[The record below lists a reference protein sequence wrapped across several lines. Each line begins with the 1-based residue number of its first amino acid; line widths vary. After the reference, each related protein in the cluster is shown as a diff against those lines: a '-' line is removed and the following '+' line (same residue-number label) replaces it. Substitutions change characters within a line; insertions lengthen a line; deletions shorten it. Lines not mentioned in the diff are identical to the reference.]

1 MLTLGLNLR
10 LLKVILKLK
19 KISFILF
26 ILIFGVDSLESNQ
39 IFRDRNVIN
48 KKQQNSSFSSEI
60 GDVNKDSIWKT
71 VFLGKTFSDIE
82 SFIKTIPTKSPS
94 PFVQNMIFDFLTTKK
109 TLENNNISDEEDI
122 QILELLIN
130 QLFETGRINEIEYY
144 YSQSSNLKMN
154 EFILVKMI
162 EGNLLR
168 NRQEEACK
176 ILEEKANV
184 SPAIFGKVIIIC
196 DIIASKYDQAKLGL
210 LLLKEQNKPGDSFFI
225 DLAYSLM
232 SENSQADSES
242 IKKRLD
248 QIKSLNPIIMSSLQ
262 FADISPT
269 YEQIENLNTSG
280 LLFVLSNPSVETD
293 VKIFCSEL
301 LIKQGRISFD
311 FLSEAYLLPRYKNAE
326 LENAL
331 NLYKTLSP
339 AKARPLL
346 YQSIIIEK
354 NEEVKFQKIMA
365 LLKMSTIDNLFT
377 HISTLVYKFVE
388 LQNLTKSKEQILLI
402 SKMFQVQNEF
412 EKANDVLKSIDNKF
426 DLDLI
431 FREIS
436 IELNKQLYNNSNDV
450 GLLEEKINK
459 LEKVR
464 ELNSQKYQKII
475 LNLTFNYDL
484 VQSIEDIIN
493 QLNFSNNEKLSS
505 NYLHNLY
512 LAEKYSKKK
521 DLFNSMRIFF
531 ETVGNKSFDNL
542 TILETYKILLILRN
556 LGFEEE
562 LRRVSINLTQ

>member
-1 MLTLGLNLR
+1 
-10 LLKVILKLK
+10 VILKLK
-19 KISFILF
+19 KISLILF
-26 ILIFGVDSLESNQ
+26 ILIFCSDTLESNQ
-39 IFRDRNVIN
+39 IFKDRNVVN
-48 KKQQNSSFSSEI
+48 KKQQTSSFLSEI
-60 GDVNKDSIWKT
+60 GNMDKDGIWKT
-71 VFLGKTFSDIE
+71 IFIDKTFDDIE
-82 SFIKTIPTKSPS
+82 SFVKTVPTKSPN
-94 PFVQNMIFDFLTTKK
+94 PFVQNMILDFLTTKK
-109 TLENNNISDEEDI
+109 KLENKSISDEEDTK
-122 QILELLIN
+122 ILELLIN

-154 EFILVKMI
+154 EFILVKII
-162 EGNLLR
+162 EGNFLR
-168 NRQEEACK
+168 NRHEEACK
-176 ILEEKANV
+176 ILKDKISI
-184 SPAIFGKVIIIC
+184 SPDTFGKVIIIC
-196 DIIASKYDQAKLGL
+196 DIIANKYDQAKLGL

-242 IKKRLD
+242 IKKKLD

-354 NEEVKFQKIMA
+354 NEEVKFQKILA
-365 LLKMSTIDNLFT
+365 LLKVSIIDNLFT
-377 HISTLVYKFVE
+377 QMSSLVYKLVE
-388 LQNLTKSKEQILLI
+388 IQNLPKSKEQIFLI

-412 EKANDVLKSIDNKF
+412 EKANDVLISIDDEY

-436 IELNKQLYNNSNDV
+436 IELNKQLYNKSEDIY
-450 GLLEEKINK
+450 LLEEKIKK
-459 LEKVR
+459 LEKFK

-475 LNLTFNYDL
+475 MNLMFNYDL
-484 VQSIEDIIN
+484 SQKTKDIIH
-493 QLNFSNNEKLSS
+493 QLNFSSNEKLSS
-505 NYLHNLY
+505 NSLHNLS
-512 LAEKYSKKK
+512 LAEKFSKKK
-521 DLFNSMRIFF
+521 DLFNSIKIFF
-531 ETVGNKSFDNL
+531 ETVGNKSFNNL
-542 TILETYKILLILRN
+542 TILESYKVLLILRN
-556 LGFEEE
+556 LGFEKE
-562 LRRVSINLTQ
+562 LRRISINLTQ

>member
-1 MLTLGLNLR
+1 M
-10 LLKVILKLK
+10 ILKLK
-19 KISFILF
+19 KISLILF
-26 ILIFGVDSLESNQ
+26 ILIFSVDSLESNQ
-39 IFRDRNVIN
+39 IFRDRNVLN
-48 KKQQNSSFSSEI
+48 KKQQTSSFSSEI
-60 GDVNKDSIWKT
+60 GDVNKDSIWET
-71 VFLGKTFSDIE
+71 VFRGKTFSDIE
-82 SFIKTIPTKSPS
+82 SFIKTIPTKSPN
-94 PFVQNMIFDFLTTKK
+94 PFVQNMILDFLTTKK
-109 TLENNNISDEEDI
+109 TLEKKNISDEEDI
-122 QILELLIN
+122 KILELLIN

-144 YSQSSNLKMN
+144 YSQSSNLKTN

-176 ILEEKANV
+176 ILEDKAYV
-184 SPAIFGKVIIIC
+184 SPDTFGKVIIIC
-196 DIIASKYDQAKLGL
+196 DIIANNYDQAKLGL

-232 SENSQADSES
+232 GENSQEDSES
-242 IKKRLD
+242 IKKKLD
-248 QIKSLNPIIMSSLQ
+248 QIKSLNPILMSSLQ

-280 LLFVLSNPSVETD
+280 LLFILSNPSVETD

-354 NEEVKFQKIMA
+354 NEEVKLQKIVA
-365 LLKMSTIDNLFT
+365 LLKMSIIDNLFT
-377 HISTLVYKFVE
+377 QISTLVYKFVD
-388 LQNLTKSKEQILLI
+388 LQNLPNLKEQILLI

-412 EKANDVLKSIDNKF
+412 EKANDVLTSIDDKF
-426 DLDLI
+426 DLDLV

-436 IELNKQLYNNSNDV
+436 IELNKQLYNNSKDV
-450 GLLEEKINK
+450 GLLEEKIIK
-459 LEKVR
+459 LEKVK

-475 LNLTFNYDL
+475 MNLTFNYDL

>member
-1 MLTLGLNLR
+1 M
-10 LLKVILKLK
+10 ILKLK
-19 KISFILF
+19 KISLILF
-26 ILIFGVDSLESNQ
+26 ILIFSVDSLESNQ
-39 IFRDRNVIN
+39 IFRDRNVLN
-48 KKQQNSSFSSEI
+48 KKQQTSSFSSEI
-60 GDVNKDSIWKT
+60 GDVNKDSIWET
-71 VFLGKTFSDIE
+71 VFRGKTFSDIE
-82 SFIKTIPTKSPS
+82 SFIKTIPTKSPN
-94 PFVQNMIFDFLTTKK
+94 PFVQNMILDFLTTKK
-109 TLENNNISDEEDI
+109 TLEKKNISDEEDI
-122 QILELLIN
+122 KILELLIN

-144 YSQSSNLKMN
+144 YSQSSNLKTN

-176 ILEEKANV
+176 ILEDKAYV

-196 DIIASKYDQAKLGL
+196 DIIANNYDQAKLGL

-232 SENSQADSES
+232 GENSQADSES
-242 IKKRLD
+242 IKKKLD
-248 QIKSLNPIIMSSLQ
+248 QIKSLNPILMSSLQ

-280 LLFVLSNPSVETD
+280 LLFILSNPSVETD

-412 EKANDVLKSIDNKF
+412 EKANDVLTLIDDEF

-436 IELNKQLYNNSNDV
+436 IELNKQLYNNSKDV
-450 GLLEEKINK
+450 GLLEEKIIK
-459 LEKVR
+459 LEKVK

-475 LNLTFNYDL
+475 MNLTFNYDL

>member
-1 MLTLGLNLR
+1 M
-10 LLKVILKLK
+10 IIKLK
-19 KISFILF
+19 KISLILL
-26 ILIFGVDSLESNQ
+26 ILIFFSDTLKSNQ
-39 IFRDRNVIN
+39 IFRERKDLN
-48 KKQQNSSFSSEI
+48 KNQLTSNFISEI
-60 GDVNKDSIWKT
+60 GDVNKDTIWKSI
-71 VFLGKTFSDIE
+71 FLDKTFDDIE
-82 SFIKTIPTKSPS
+82 SFVKTIPTKSPN
-94 PFVQNMIFDFLTTKK
+94 PFVQEMVFDFLTTKK
-109 TLENNNISDEEDI
+109 NLNNKNISKEEDSKI
-122 QILELLIN
+122 FELLVN

-154 EFILVKMI
+154 EFILIKII
-162 EGNLLR
+162 EGNFLR

-176 ILEEKANV
+176 ILAENANV

-196 DIIASKYDQAKLGL
+196 DIIANKYDQAKLGL

-232 SENSQADSES
+232 SENSQSDSES
-242 IKKRLD
+242 IKKKLD

-331 NLYKTLSP
+331 KLYKTLSP

-354 NEEVKFQKIMA
+354 NEEVKFQKIVA
-365 LLKMSTIDNLFT
+365 LLKVSVIDNLFSQ
-377 HISTLVYKFVE
+377 ISSLVYKLVD
-388 LQNLTKSKEQILLI
+388 LKNITISKEQIFLI

-412 EKANDVLKSIDNKF
+412 NKANEVLRLIQDEY

-431 FREIS
+431 FRKIS
-436 IELNKQLYNNSNDV
+436 IELNKQLYDKSVDID
-450 GLLEEKINK
+450 LLEEKVKK
-459 LEKVR
+459 LAKVK

-475 LNLTFNYDL
+475 MNLTFNNDL
-484 VQSIEDIIN
+484 SQTTKDIIN
-493 QLNFSNNEKLSS
+493 KLSFSSNEKFNS
-505 NYLHNLY
+505 NSLHNLL
-512 LAEKYSKKK
+512 LAEKYSKKQ
-521 DLFNSMRIFF
+521 DLFNSTKFFF
-531 ETVGNKSFDNL
+531 EILGNKSFNNL
-542 TILETYKILLILRN
+542 TILESYKILLILRN
-556 LGFEEE
+556 LGFEKE
-562 LRRVSINLTQ
+562 LRRISIKLTQ

>member
-1 MLTLGLNLR
+1 M
-10 LLKVILKLK
+10 
-19 KISFILF
+19 
-26 ILIFGVDSLESNQ
+26 
-39 IFRDRNVIN
+39 FRDRNVLN
-48 KKQQNSSFSSEI
+48 KKQQTTSFVAEI
-60 GDVNKDSIWKT
+60 GDVYKESVWKSI
-71 VFLGKTFSDIE
+71 FLNKTFDDIE
-82 SFIKTIPTKSPS
+82 GFVKIIPTKSPN
-94 PFVQNMIFDFLTTKK
+94 PFVQDMIFDFLTTKK
-109 TLENNNISDEEDI
+109 TLKNISDEEDNK
-122 QILELLIN
+122 ILELLIS

-144 YSQSSNLKMN
+144 HSQSSSLKMN
-154 EFILVKMI
+154 EFILIKMI
-162 EGNLLR
+162 EGNFLR

-176 ILEEKANV
+176 ILEDKVNI
-184 SPAIFGKVIIIC
+184 SPDIFGKVIIIC
-196 DIIASKYDQAKLGL
+196 DIIGNKYDQAKLGL

-232 SENSQADSES
+232 SENSQADSEN
-242 IKKRLD
+242 IKKKLD

-280 LLFVLSNPSVETD
+280 LLFVLTNPSVETD

-311 FLSEAYLLPRYKNAE
+311 FLSEAYLLARYKNAE

-354 NEEVKFQKIMA
+354 NQEVRFQKVVA
-365 LLKMSTIDNLFT
+365 LLKVSIIDNLFPQ
-377 HISTLVYKFVE
+377 ISSLVHKLVE
-388 LQNLTKSKEQILLI
+388 IQNIPELKEQIFLI

-412 EKANDVLKSIDNKF
+412 EKANEVLRLIDDEY

-436 IELNKQLYNNSNDV
+436 IELNKQLYNESEDID
-450 GLLEEKINK
+450 LFEEKIKK
-459 LEKVR
+459 LSKIK

-475 LNLTFNYDL
+475 MNLTFNYDL
-484 VQSIEDIIN
+484 SQTAKDIIN
-493 QLNFSNNEKLSS
+493 KLNFSSNEKLSS
-505 NYLHNLY
+505 NSLHNLS

-521 DLFNSMRIFF
+521 DLFNSTKIFF
-531 ETVGNKSFDNL
+531 ETLGNKSFNNL
-542 TILETYKILLILRN
+542 TILESYKILLILRN
-556 LGFEEE
+556 LGFEKE
-562 LRRVSINLTQ
+562 LKRISINLTH

>member
-1 MLTLGLNLR
+1 M
-10 LLKVILKLK
+10 ILKLK
-19 KISFILF
+19 KISLILLV
-26 ILIFGVDSLESNQ
+26 LIFCSDTLESNQ
-39 IFRDRNVIN
+39 IFNDRNVLN
-48 KKQQNSSFSSEI
+48 RKQQSSSFLSEI
-60 GDVNKDSIWKT
+60 GDVDKDGIWKT
-71 VFLGKTFSDIE
+71 IFTGKTFDDIE
-82 SFIKTIPTKSPS
+82 SFVKTIPTKSPN
-94 PFVQNMIFDFLTTKK
+94 PFVQNMILDFLTTKK
-109 TLENNNISDEEDI
+109 KLENKTISDEEDI
-122 QILELLIN
+122 KILELLIN

-154 EFILVKMI
+154 EFILVKII
-162 EGNLLR
+162 EGNFLR

-176 ILEEKANV
+176 ILEDKVNV
-184 SPAIFGKVIIIC
+184 SPDIFGKVIIIC
-196 DIIASKYDQAKLGL
+196 DIIANKYDQAKLGL

-232 SENSQADSES
+232 SENSQEDSEN
-242 IKKRLD
+242 IKKKLD

-301 LIKQGRISFD
+301 LIKQGRINFD

-354 NEEVKFQKIMA
+354 DEEVKFQKIVA
-365 LLKMSTIDNLFT
+365 LLKVSIIDNLFT
-377 HISTLVYKFVE
+377 QISSLVHKLVE
-388 LQNLTKSKEQILLI
+388 LQNLPKSKEQIFLI

-412 EKANDVLKSIDNKF
+412 EKANDVLTSINNEY

-436 IELNKQLYNNSNDV
+436 IELNKQLYNKSEDIY
-450 GLLEEKINK
+450 LLEEKIKK
-459 LEKVR
+459 LEKIK

-475 LNLTFNYDL
+475 MNLMFNFNL
-484 VQSIEDIIN
+484 SQKTKDIIN
-493 QLNFSNNEKLSS
+493 QLNFSSNEKLSNNS
-505 NYLHNLY
+505 LHNLS

-521 DLFNSMRIFF
+521 DLFNSIKIFF

-542 TILETYKILLILRN
+542 TILESYKILLILRN
-556 LGFEEE
+556 LGFEKE
-562 LRRVSINLTQ
+562 LRRISINLTQ

>member
-1 MLTLGLNLR
+1 M
-10 LLKVILKLK
+10 K
-19 KISFILF
+19 KISLILL
-26 ILIFGVDSLESNQ
+26 ILIFFSDTLKSNQ
-39 IFRDRNVIN
+39 IFRERKDLN
-48 KKQQNSSFSSEI
+48 KNQLTSNFISEI
-60 GDVNKDSIWKT
+60 GDVNKDTIWKSI
-71 VFLGKTFSDIE
+71 FLDKTFDDIE
-82 SFIKTIPTKSPS
+82 SFVKTIPTKSPN
-94 PFVQNMIFDFLTTKK
+94 PFVQEMVFDFLTTKK
-109 TLENNNISDEEDI
+109 NLNNKNISKEEDSKI
-122 QILELLIN
+122 FELLVN

-154 EFILVKMI
+154 EFILIKII
-162 EGNLLR
+162 EGNFLR

-176 ILEEKANV
+176 ILAENANV

-196 DIIASKYDQAKLGL
+196 DIIANKYDQAKLGL

-232 SENSQADSES
+232 SENSQSDSES
-242 IKKRLD
+242 IKKKLD

-331 NLYKTLSP
+331 KLYKTLSP

-354 NEEVKFQKIMA
+354 NEEVKFQKIVA
-365 LLKMSTIDNLFT
+365 LLKVSVIDNLFSQ
-377 HISTLVYKFVE
+377 ISSLVYKLVD
-388 LQNLTKSKEQILLI
+388 LKNITISKEQIFLI

-412 EKANDVLKSIDNKF
+412 NKANEVLRLIQDEY

-431 FREIS
+431 FRKIS
-436 IELNKQLYNNSNDV
+436 IELNKQLYDKSVDID
-450 GLLEEKINK
+450 LLEEKVKK
-459 LEKVR
+459 LAKVK

-475 LNLTFNYDL
+475 MNLTFNNDL
-484 VQSIEDIIN
+484 SQTTKDIIN
-493 QLNFSNNEKLSS
+493 KLSFSSNEKFNS
-505 NYLHNLY
+505 NSLHNLL
-512 LAEKYSKKK
+512 LAEKYSKKQ
-521 DLFNSMRIFF
+521 DLFNSTKFFF
-531 ETVGNKSFDNL
+531 EILGNKSFNNL
-542 TILETYKILLILRN
+542 TILESYKILLILRN
-556 LGFEEE
+556 LGFEKE
-562 LRRVSINLTQ
+562 LRRISIKLTQ

>member
-1 MLTLGLNLR
+1 M
-10 LLKVILKLK
+10 ILKLK
-19 KISFILF
+19 KISLILF
-26 ILIFGVDSLESNQ
+26 VIIFCSDTLESNQ
-39 IFRDRNVIN
+39 IFNDTNVLN
-48 KKQQNSSFSSEI
+48 RKKQTSSFLSEI
-60 GDVNKDSIWKT
+60 GDVEKDGVWMTI
-71 VFLGKTFSDIE
+71 FIGKTFDDIE
-82 SFIKTIPTKSPS
+82 SFVKTIPTKSPN
-94 PFVQNMIFDFLTTKK
+94 PFVQNMILDFLTTKK
-109 TLENNNISDEEDI
+109 KLENKIISDEEDI
-122 QILELLIN
+122 KILELLID

-154 EFILVKMI
+154 EFILVKII
-162 EGNLLR
+162 EGNFLR

-176 ILEEKANV
+176 ILEDKVNV
-184 SPAIFGKVIIIC
+184 SPDIFGKVIIIC
-196 DIIASKYDQAKLGL
+196 DIIANKYDQAKLGL
-210 LLLKEQNKPGDSFFI
+210 LLLKEQNQPGDSFFI

-242 IKKRLD
+242 IKKKLD

-269 YEQIENLNTSG
+269 FEQIENLNTSG

-301 LIKQGRISFD
+301 LIKQGRINFD

-354 NEEVKFQKIMA
+354 DEEVKFQKIVA
-365 LLKMSTIDNLFT
+365 LLKVSIIDNLFT
-377 HISTLVYKFVE
+377 QISSLVHKLVD
-388 LQNLTKSKEQILLI
+388 LQNLPKSKEQIFLI

-412 EKANDVLKSIDNKF
+412 EKANDVLISIDDEY

-436 IELNKQLYNNSNDV
+436 IELNKQLYNKSDDIY
-450 GLLEEKINK
+450 LLEEKIKK
-459 LEKVR
+459 LEKIK

-475 LNLTFNYDL
+475 MNLMFNFDL
-484 VQSIEDIIN
+484 SQKTKDIIN
-493 QLNFSNNEKLSS
+493 QLNFSSNEKLSS
-505 NYLHNLY
+505 NSLHNLS

-521 DLFNSMRIFF
+521 DLFNSIKIFF

-542 TILETYKILLILRN
+542 TILESYKILLILRN
-556 LGFEEE
+556 LGFEKE
-562 LRRVSINLTQ
+562 LRRISISLTQ

>member
-1 MLTLGLNLR
+1 M
-10 LLKVILKLK
+10 ILKLK
-19 KISFILF
+19 KISLILF
-26 ILIFGVDSLESNQ
+26 ILLFFADPLESNQ
-39 IFRDRNVIN
+39 IFRDKNVLN
-48 KKQQNSSFSSEI
+48 KKPQTSRFLSEI
-60 GDVNKDSIWKT
+60 GDVYKDTIWKT
-71 VFLGKTFSDIE
+71 IFLGKTFSDIE
-82 SFIKTIPTKSPS
+82 SFVKNIPTKSPN

-109 TLENNNISDEEDI
+109 TLEKKNISDEEDI

-144 YSQSSNLKMN
+144 YTQSSNLKMN
-154 EFILVKMI
+154 QFILIKMI

-176 ILEEKANV
+176 ILEDNVNV

-196 DIIASKYDQAKLGL
+196 DIIANKYDQAKLGL

-232 SENSQADSES
+232 SENSQQDSES
-242 IKKRLD
+242 IKKKLD

-354 NEEVKFQKIMA
+354 NEEVKFQKIVA
-365 LLKMSTIDNLFT
+365 LLKMSIIDNLFT
-377 HISTLVYKFVE
+377 QISSLVYKFVE
-388 LQNLTKSKEQILLI
+388 LQNLPKSKEQILLI

-412 EKANDVLKSIDNKF
+412 EKANDVLTSIDDKF

-436 IELNKQLYNNSNDV
+436 IELNKQLHNKSEDIDS
-450 GLLEEKINK
+450 LEEKTKK
-459 LEKVR
+459 LEKVK

-475 LNLTFNYDL
+475 MNLTFNYDL
-484 VQSIEDIIN
+484 SQSAKDTIN
-493 QLNFSNNEKLSS
+493 QLNFSSNEKISS
-505 NYLHNLY
+505 NSLHNLS

-521 DLFNSMRIFF
+521 DLFNSMKIFF
-531 ETVGNKSFDNL
+531 ETVENKSFDSL
-542 TILETYKILLILRN
+542 TILESYKILLILRN
-556 LGFEEE
+556 LGFEKE
-562 LRRVSINLTQ
+562 LRRISINLTQ

>member
-1 MLTLGLNLR
+1 M
-10 LLKVILKLK
+10 ILKLK
-19 KISFILF
+19 KISLILF
-26 ILIFGVDSLESNQ
+26 ILLFFADPLESNQ
-39 IFRDRNVIN
+39 IFRDKNVLN
-48 KKQQNSSFSSEI
+48 KKPQTSRFLSEI
-60 GDVNKDSIWKT
+60 GDVYKDTIWKT
-71 VFLGKTFSDIE
+71 IFLGKTFGDIE
-82 SFIKTIPTKSPS
+82 SFVKNIPTKSPN

-109 TLENNNISDEEDI
+109 TLEKKNISDEEDI

-144 YSQSSNLKMN
+144 YTQSSNLKMN
-154 EFILVKMI
+154 QFILIKMI

-176 ILEEKANV
+176 ILEDNVNV

-196 DIIASKYDQAKLGL
+196 DIIANKYDQAKLGL

-232 SENSQADSES
+232 SENSQQDSES
-242 IKKRLD
+242 IKKKLD

-354 NEEVKFQKIMA
+354 NEEVKFQKIVA
-365 LLKMSTIDNLFT
+365 LLKMSIIDNLFT
-377 HISTLVYKFVE
+377 QISSLVYKFVE
-388 LQNLTKSKEQILLI
+388 LQNLPKSKEQILLI

-412 EKANDVLKSIDNKF
+412 EKANDVLKSIDDKF

-436 IELNKQLYNNSNDV
+436 IELNKQLHNKSEDIDS
-450 GLLEEKINK
+450 LEEKTKK
-459 LEKVR
+459 LEKVK

-475 LNLTFNYDL
+475 MNLTFNYDL
-484 VQSIEDIIN
+484 SQSAKDTIN
-493 QLNFSNNEKLSS
+493 QLNFSSNEKISS
-505 NYLHNLY
+505 NSLHNLS

-521 DLFNSMRIFF
+521 DLFNSMKIFF
-531 ETVGNKSFDNL
+531 GTVENKSFDSL
-542 TILETYKILLILRN
+542 TILESYKILLILRN
-556 LGFEEE
+556 LGFEKE
-562 LRRVSINLTQ
+562 LRRISINLTQ